1 MDSNRDIVQRI
12 REALDYQAA
21 AQAGRNPNERR
32 PLADVLAEQIPGE
45 LIPSLREMYL
55 TMIAMS
61 AQWQQPAFQ
70 AALTDAAA
78 NNTLLAGFPAA
89 VWLGWGGLLLAL
101 LEFLDTPQEAW
112 GGITAKDALLDD
124 YLPKTEA
131 EWAALNVVPVE
142 PVIPPVEPPIE
153 PEPPV
158 EPEPAPEPAP

>member
-32 PLADVLAEQIPGE
+32 PLADVLAQQIPGE
-45 LIPSLREMYL
+45 LIPGLREMYL

-61 AQWQQPAFQ
+61 AQWQQKGFQ
-70 AALTDAAA
+70 EALTNAAET
-78 NNTLLAGFPAA
+78 NTLLAGFPAA

-131 EWAALNVVPVE
+131 EWAALNLTAPVE
-142 PVIPPVEPPIE
+142 PIV
-153 PEPPV
+153 PPV
-158 EPEPAPEPAP
+158 EPEPAP